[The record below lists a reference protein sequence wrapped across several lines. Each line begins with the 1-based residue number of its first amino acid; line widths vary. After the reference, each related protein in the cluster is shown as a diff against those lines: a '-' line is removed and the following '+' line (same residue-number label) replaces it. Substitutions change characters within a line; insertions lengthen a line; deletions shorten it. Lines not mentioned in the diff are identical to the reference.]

1 MAEVVRRIDYYYAS
15 VPDKPGEAA
24 RILSVLHQAGVNL
37 LGFTG
42 FPEGARKA
50 QLDFLPEDPAAFAKA
65 ARQAGLKLSKKK
77 AGFLIQGDDRP
88 GAVAEL
94 MGKLAAAGDQR
105 DIHPG
110 DCRRSGPLQRHPLGQ
125 GAGCP
130 QSRQGASPDVSHG
143 KRIGARA
150 GTKQCGDDALGEIVA
165 GRTRRDLDFHRK

>member
-1 MAEVVRRIDYYYAS
+1 MPEVVRRIDYYYAS

-37 LGFTG
+37 LGFSG

-50 QLDFLPEDPAAFAKA
+50 QLDFLPEDPAVFAKA

-94 MGKLAAAGDQR
+94 MGTLAAAGINVTSIQA
-105 DIHPG
+105 ITA
-110 DCRRSGPLQRHPLGQ
+110 
-125 GAGCP
+125 GAGRY
-130 QSRQGASPDVSHG
+130 SGILWVKAPDVR
-143 KRIGARA
+143 KAA
-150 GTKQCGDDALGEIVA
+150 KALGA
-165 GRTRRDLDFHRK
+165 A

>member
-1 MAEVVRRIDYYYAS
+1 MAEVVRRIDYYYAP

-50 QLDFLPEDPAAFAKA
+50 QLDFLPEDPATFAKA

-77 AGFLIQGDDRP
+77 TGFLIQGDDRP

-94 MGKLAAAGDQR
+94 MAKLAAAGINVTSIQA
-105 DIHPG
+105 ITA
-110 DCRRSGPLQRHPLGQ
+110 
-125 GAGCP
+125 GAGRY
-130 QSRQGASPDVSHG
+130 SAILWVKAPDVR
-143 KRIGARA
+143 KAAKTLGAA
-150 GTKQCGDDALGEIVA
+150 
-165 GRTRRDLDFHRK
+165 

>member
-1 MAEVVRRIDYYYAS
+1 MAEVVRRIDYYYAP

-50 QLDFLPEDPAAFAKA
+50 QLDFLPEDTAAFAKA

-77 AGFLIQGDDRP
+77 AGFLIQGDDCP

-94 MGKLAAAGDQR
+94 MGKLAAAGINVTSIQA
-105 DIHPG
+105 ITA
-110 DCRRSGPLQRHPLGQ
+110 
-125 GAGCP
+125 GAGRY
-130 QSRQGASPDVSHG
+130 SGILWVKAADVR
-143 KRIGARA
+143 KAA
-150 GTKQCGDDALGEIVA
+150 KALGA
-165 GRTRRDLDFHRK
+165 T